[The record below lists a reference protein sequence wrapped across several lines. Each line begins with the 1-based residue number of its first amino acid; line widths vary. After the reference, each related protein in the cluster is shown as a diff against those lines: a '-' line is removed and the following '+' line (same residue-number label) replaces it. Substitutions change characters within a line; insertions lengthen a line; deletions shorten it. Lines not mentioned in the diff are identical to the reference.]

1 MQIKFR
7 TKKLEKIC
15 SEYTY
20 SVKTYGPEMAVK
32 INMLLD
38 QISAADSV
46 EMLIAGRI
54 GRCHPLTGNLKKI
67 YAMDLVHPYR
77 LEFEK
82 TADSICTVRIIT
94 IEDYH

>member
-15 SEYTY
+15 SEYAY

-32 INMLLD
+32 INMRLD

-54 GRCHPLTGNLKKI
+54 GRCHPLTGNLQKYMRWILFIHTGLNLK
-67 YAMDLVHPYR
+67 R
-77 LEFEK
+77 L
-82 TADSICTVRIIT
+82 RIQFALL
-94 IEDYH
+94 ELSL